1 MTRVPSPS
9 PDPATAS
16 AAWRQRLLVLA
27 AVLVLLAS
35 VGVSAAIALLEPSV
49 GWRFVPD
56 PQGQGLLAYAPQRV
70 VKITQR
76 EQADAHVVALRA
88 GGRTLALDSLLAV
101 EAPSMLPRQDQL
113 ERFFQLQAQAWDML
127 AQARAQGQPVAFQ
140 RVDGRWEERE
150 VRPRAWDEL
159 GVLYWLPL
167 LCGVVPFVIGAGVG
181 RYRWRNP
188 GARALT
194 LASVMA
200 LLSLAEV
207 SVVTGRLW
215 LLPPWFADAGQVWV
229 RCTSLGAV
237 WAFGM
242 LMLHY
247 PTPRRHAG
255 PWTWGSGAAL
265 ALLVV
270 LNIVEWPGSLVLRY
284 KLWLVAGGLT
294 ILLLGL
300 AQALGNRGDPVHR
313 AAARWLGASVALCF
327 SVVFYSFAVSLIYD
341 AQAVSN
347 SYRWLGVPLLY
358 VGLLLSVG
366 RANLFE
372 LERWWV
378 PLVLWYLGGTLV
390 LATDLALVAWLRV
403 DAGAA
408 ITLSLL
414 VIGWLYFPAR
424 QWLLTRLAL
433 WSRPRVITYVPDL
446 IAAVNAGLA
455 GEHAAARAWRELL
468 QRIFQPVAIVAVD
481 EAGPPG
487 RAQVRDEGRLLRVP
501 GVAGALELSLA
512 YGGRRLFSSEHVRM
526 TEELWRLLD
535 HGLTQ
540 QRQTQ
545 LAVERERQR
554 IASDLH
560 DDLGA
565 RLLTLVQA
573 GSQDG
578 TAPIARQALEEMR
591 QSERGMAGRAVP
603 AEVALADWRA
613 ELVGRLQGA
622 RIAADWQVD
631 APDGEDL
638 MLSPRVHLEITRVL
652 REAVSN
658 VIRHSGAGR
667 CAVRIMLGGGRLA
680 VQVDDDGRGLG
691 DAPRGQGLGL
701 PSLERRARKLGGHHG
716 LGASPLGGAQV
727 RVDVPLAQPGDESG
741 ATPGASATIGA

>member
-1 MTRVPSPS
+1 MSRDLPPS
-9 PDPATAS
+9 PDPVIPS
-16 AAWRQRLLVLA
+16 GAWRQRLLVLA
-27 AVLVLLAS
+27 AALLLLVS
-35 VGVSAAIALLEPSV
+35 VAVSVAIALAEPSV

-56 PQGQGLLAYAPQRV
+56 PQGQGLLAYVPQRA

-76 EQADAHVVALRA
+76 EQAEARVVALRA
-88 GGRTLALDSLLAV
+88 GGRTLALDSLVAV
-101 EAPSMLPRQDQL
+101 EAPSMLSRQDQL

-127 AQARAQGQPVAFQ
+127 AQARALGTPVEFQ
-140 RVDGRWEERE
+140 RADGSWISRE
-150 VRPRAWDEL
+150 VRARAWDEL
-159 GVLYWLPL
+159 GLLYWLPL

-181 RYRWRNP
+181 RYRWRNA

-194 LASVMA
+194 LAGVMA

-229 RCTSLGAV
+229 RCTSLGAL

-242 LMLHY
+242 LVLHY
-247 PTPRRHAG
+247 PTPMRQARL
-255 PWTWGSGAAL
+255 WTLGTGT
-265 ALLVV
+265 LLV
-270 LNIVEWPGSLVLRY
+270 LNILQWPASLVLRY
-284 KLWLVAGGLT
+284 KLWLVAGGFA

-300 AQALGNRGDPVHR
+300 AQSLRNRGDPVHR

-390 LATDLALVAWLRV
+390 LVTDLALVAWLRV

-433 WSRPRVITYVPDL
+433 WSRPRVVTYVPDL

-468 QRIFQPVAIVAVD
+468 QRVFQPVSIAPVAQ
-481 EAGPPG
+481 AGPVG
-487 RAQVRDEGRLLRVP
+487 QAQVRDEGRLLQVP

-512 YGGRRLFSSEHVRM
+512 YGGRRLFSHEHVRI

-535 HGLTQ
+535 HGLAQ

-573 GSQDG
+573 GSHDG

-591 QSERGMAGRAVP
+591 QSVRGMAGRAVP

-622 RIAADWQVD
+622 RITPDWQVT
-631 APDGEDL
+631 APEGDDL
-638 MLSPRVHLEITRVL
+638 MLSPRLHLELTRVL

-658 VIRHSGAGR
+658 VIRHSGASH
-667 CAVRIMLGGGRLA
+667 CAVRIALGGGRLA

-691 DAPRGQGLGL
+691 EAPQGQGLGL
-701 PSLERRARKLGGHHG
+701 PGLERRARKLGGQYR
-716 LGASPLGGAQV
+716 LGASALGGVQV
-727 RVDVPLAQPGDESG
+727 RVDVPLAQPGDEAG
-741 ATPGASATIGA
+741 AAAGASATIGA